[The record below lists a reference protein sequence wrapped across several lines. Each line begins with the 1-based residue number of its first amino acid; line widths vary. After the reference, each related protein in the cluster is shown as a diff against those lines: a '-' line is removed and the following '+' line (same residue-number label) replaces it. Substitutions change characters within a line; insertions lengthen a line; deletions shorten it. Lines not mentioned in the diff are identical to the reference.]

1 MDYNAK
7 RAKLSGVIYIILA
20 LMLASIMCVTIFTAI
35 SSRKD
40 TPAPEVTDAPAP
52 VITTA
57 APQSEATAP
66 VNAGVE
72 AIDGLEPESEP
83 VIAPAE
89 EQTPEF
95 IMPVGGK
102 ISALFRR
109 YAGIF
114 DNDERLPHTHG
125 RRYRCTDRHR
135 GALLRGRYNRE
146 RL

>member
-40 TPAPEVTDAPAP
+40 PPAPEVTDAPAP

-72 AIDGLEPESEP
+72 AIDRS
-83 VIAPAE
+83 
-89 EQTPEF
+89 
-95 IMPVGGK
+95 
-102 ISALFRR
+102 
-109 YAGIF
+109 
-114 DNDERLPHTHG
+114 
-125 RRYRCTDRHR
+125 
-135 GALLRGRYNRE
+135 
-146 RL
+146 